1 MCTRPYPPIIPAHN
15 TRPIPTSAPTHA
27 QGTVGHVQC
36 QPGIRDLA
44 FLVGSSVEPADRAEH
59 EESLVMAYHAALA
72 KRGVEYTWEQC
83 WSDYVFIKVTGMQS
97 SGAWLI
103 SRTHVSHERHDHIP
117 LPPPYSPT
125 HLPYRPPAVVGFISA
140 KQFEHKAGAFAE
152 EAEKSDLVLEATK
165 RWDAYVG
172 RVAADLKHHSWASIL
187 GALPEDGS

>member
-1 MCTRPYPPIIPAHN
+1 MLERLRLHKSDWNAVVRCVANFAHPRLPRAPRPHPP
-15 TRPIPTSAPTHA
+15 
-27 QGTVGHVQC
+27 
-36 QPGIRDLA
+36 
-44 FLVGSSVEPADRAEH
+44 
-59 EESLVMAYHAALA
+59 
-72 KRGVEYTWEQC
+72 
-83 WSDYVFIKVTGMQS
+83 
-97 SGAWLI
+97 
-103 SRTHVSHERHDHIP
+103 
-117 LPPPYSPT
+117 PPPYSPT